1 MFELSLLF
9 QIIVSVSVFIVW
21 TFRYDNVETE
31 FKEFGYSNL
40 LRNIVGALKISSS
53 TLLIAGIWYTDL
65 IIFGSISMS
74 FFMLCAQISHFK
86 IKNAVIK
93 FLPSLIFLLMSL
105 YITAFNCGYI
115 SQMDLNLV
123 IIFTAVSFIIY
134 GYSSFISRRMKSE
147 FNRWGYS
154 NQRKIVGFLQILGG
168 IGFLLGLKINLLLVL
183 TSFCFI
189 VMMTSAILIRIKIK
203 DNITDILPAI
213 TYLFLSILIFYNSIM
228 IIE

>member
-21 TFRYDNVETE
+21 TFRYDNVEME

-86 IKNAVIK
+86 VKNAVIK

-105 YITAFNCGYI
+105 YITASNCGYI
-115 SQMDLNLV
+115 S
-123 IIFTAVSFIIY
+123 
-134 GYSSFISRRMKSE
+134 
-147 FNRWGYS
+147 
-154 NQRKIVGFLQILGG
+154 
-168 IGFLLGLKINLLLVL
+168 
-183 TSFCFI
+183 
-189 VMMTSAILIRIKIK
+189 
-203 DNITDILPAI
+203 
-213 TYLFLSILIFYNSIM
+213 
-228 IIE
+228 